1 MCVDVKSLAHA
12 GSAYLRPLGPQSTSQ
27 EATTYERRALAWEPK
42 PLGPRKPLRTCQQIS
57 RLRAQ
62 RPKRGR
68 RCLQSQIYGEKIKV
82 KRCDAHRPGREKGLG
97 VSERRWPPGAR
108 GQFPGRPPRA
118 LSVPPTLHSGNST
131 LPGRPL
137 AGGPPPR
144 SGLQRLGTPLPGSPG
159 ACAPGRATPKSPG
172 PGGAG
177 RGGGQGRGEWR
188 GGLPPAFRTAPRR
201 RLLLQG
207 GGGEGL
213 QSAPP
218 PRAQT
223 RQDLG
228 PTHCSP
234 RAGAPCSPEAR
245 RDPAPVLKR
254 GFGSPGSPGSGGR
267 GEVLIP
273 DSLRPARSPLAL
285 SFHPPQGPERAR
297 GPHPA
302 RTAALRTNAGTGVA
316 GEQREGAVQVPSCS
330 MCARPRPPTH
340 RTRTGATGA
349 ARLSRSF
356 LSGSGDGAGVRR
368 PPLPC
373 RRVAPSRALG

>member
-1 MCVDVKSLAHA
+1 MATRSEGAVPGQTSAGPFRAPNPSPRQFHPPGPAARRRPTSSLRLTTFRDTPTRLTWR
-12 GSAYLRPLGPQSTSQ
+12 LRP
-27 EATTYERRALAWEPK
+27 
-42 PLGPRKPLRTCQQIS
+42 GPRHAEES
-57 RLRAQ
+57 RA
-62 RPKRGR
+62 R
-68 RCLQSQIYGEKIKV
+68 R
-82 KRCDAHRPGREKGLG
+82 
-97 VSERRWPPGAR
+97 
-108 GQFPGRPPRA
+108 
-118 LSVPPTLHSGNST
+118 
-131 LPGRPL
+131 
-137 AGGPPPR
+137 
-144 SGLQRLGTPLPGSPG
+144 
-159 ACAPGRATPKSPG
+159 
-172 PGGAG
+172 GGAG
-177 RGGGQGRGEWR
+177 RGAGAGRVEGRASPGFQDRATEEALAAGRRGRGAAERAAPQGPDEAGSRPYPLLTPRWR
-188 GGLPPAFRTAPRR
+188 PVLPR
-201 RLLLQG
+201 
-207 GGGEGL
+207 
-213 QSAPP
+213 SPP
-218 PRAQT
+218 
-223 RQDLG
+223 G
-228 PTHCSP
+228 
-234 RAGAPCSPEAR
+234 
-245 RDPAPVLKR
+245 PAPVLKR

>member
-82 KRCDAHRPGREKGLG
+82 KRCGAHRPGREKGLG

-118 LSVPPTLHSGNST
+118 LSVPPTLHRGNST

-159 ACAPGRATPKSPG
+159 ACAPGRATRKSPG

-177 RGGGQGRGEWR
+177 RGAGAGRVEGRASPGFQDRATEEALAAGRRGRGAAERAAPQGPDEAGSRPYPLLTPRWRPVLPRSPPGPSSSAEAGLREPGLAWVWRER
-188 GGLPPAFRTAPRR
+188 GGAHPGFPAACTQSPRAVLPPAP
-201 RLLLQG
+201 
-207 GGGEGL
+207 
-213 QSAPP
+213 
-218 PRAQT
+218 
-223 RQDLG
+223 G
-228 PTHCSP
+228 P
-234 RAGAPCSPEAR
+234 
-245 RDPAPVLKR
+245 
-254 GFGSPGSPGSGGR
+254 
-267 GEVLIP
+267 
-273 DSLRPARSPLAL
+273 
-285 SFHPPQGPERAR
+285 
-297 GPHPA
+297 
-302 RTAALRTNAGTGVA
+302 
-316 GEQREGAVQVPSCS
+316 
-330 MCARPRPPTH
+330 
-340 RTRTGATGA
+340 
-349 ARLSRSF
+349 
-356 LSGSGDGAGVRR
+356 
-368 PPLPC
+368 
-373 RRVAPSRALG
+373 